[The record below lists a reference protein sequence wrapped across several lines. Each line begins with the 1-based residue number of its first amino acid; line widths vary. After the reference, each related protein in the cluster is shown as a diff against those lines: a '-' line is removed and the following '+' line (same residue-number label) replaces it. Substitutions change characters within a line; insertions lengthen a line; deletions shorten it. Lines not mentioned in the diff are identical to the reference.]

1 MEEDTEYKK
10 LPIEERCVHKLWKAR
25 LNGYEESIKIF
36 REIDDEKSS
45 EWNKF
50 MGLIKKFVI
59 DSHAMCQERGLEA
72 TLIFVENCANAT
84 RIVGD
89 VVAGIVAKSIAASKT
104 KTRELSVQVIL
115 LFIEIEKQEAVV
127 EELIKGMDQKNPKI
141 VAACTSTICE
151 ALKEFGSKIISLKP
165 VVKKLATLL
174 SDRDKSVRDEG
185 KRLAVEIYRWIGPAL
200 KPQISTMPALILTE
214 LESEFEKQ
222 KSNKAEP
229 TRYIRSQQEQ
239 KKIAAASAG
248 DGDVDDE
255 NDQNDDDGATNDV
268 DPLAF
273 VDAVEILSK
282 LPKDF
287 YDKLESKKWQER
299 KESMEAL
306 ETLLKNPKLEN
317 GDYGELIKAL
327 RKVIAKDTNVMLVA
341 MAGKSLAS
349 LANGLKRHFTPYAH
363 FCIPV
368 IYEKFKEKK
377 TNVVAAL
384 REALDAIYPCTTFE
398 AIFEESLEAL
408 NNKNPNVKT
417 ETCLFLARAF
427 SKTQPTQFNKKIL
440 KTLMATLVK
449 TLNESDPAVRD
460 ASAEVLATLSK
471 LLGEKVVSPYLSEID
486 PLKLAKIKESADK
499 VVLNVKSVAAAKNP
513 TKPKLATAASTKS
526 ESRPTTSSRDAPPK
540 RIINSATI
548 KRSKPASAELSDRA
562 SAKSTQFEREM
573 TPEEVIE
580 RATEIFSSQL
590 VAQICDTNWKTRL
603 VAAENC
609 NEMCGTLDAQPGLS
623 QCIIKLVC
631 QKPGLK
637 ETNIQVLKTKLEI
650 IKTVSSRFG
659 ISQITAEQ
667 VVPEIADRMG
677 DTKSVAEVG
686 QALTVIAEHLGCE
699 TTVIKVLSFAMEK
712 KSPKIQSEALVWA
725 ASAIGQYNMQG
736 NGKTIAEYIKK
747 GLQSTNTTVRQAAIG
762 LFGAM
767 IPHVGGNFIA
777 HFDSEKP
784 ALKQQLQ
791 LEMEK
796 NMDSKS
802 VSPTT
807 KSDDMYDDDDVG
819 STDVLTRVDISS
831 HITEALLAELSDK
844 NWKNRNEAL
853 LKIQGFL
860 KDAKHIKSTIGD
872 LPQAL
877 ALRLVDSNAKIAQV
891 SLSICQ
897 TLAEAMGSPC
907 KQYLRILF
915 PGILN
920 GLGDSKAFIRT
931 ASITCLNVW
940 GEQAGYKEFFDGEI
954 IADSLKAGSSPVL
967 RSEMWAWLTIVLP
980 KCAVKSISKDELL
993 AALPHLYSNICD
1005 RNADV
1010 RKNANDA
1017 IYGFMLHL
1025 R

>member
-1 MEEDTEYKK
+1 MEEETEFKK

-36 REIDDEKSS
+36 REIDDEKSP

-50 MGLIKKFVI
+50 IGLIKKFVI

-89 VVAGIVAKSIAASKT
+89 VVSGIIAKSIAASKT

-174 SDRDKSVRDEG
+174 SDRDKTVRDEG

-239 KKIAAASAG
+239 KKIAAASAE
-248 DGDVDDE
+248 DGDIDDE
-255 NDQNDDDGATNDV
+255 MDQADDDAAAADV

-273 VDAVEILSK
+273 VDPVEILSK

-299 KESMEAL
+299 KESIEAL
-306 ETLLKNPKLEN
+306 EVLLKNPKLEN

-327 RKVIAKDTNVMLVA
+327 RKVISKDTNVMLVA

-377 TNVVAAL
+377 TNVVTAL

-398 AIFEESLEAL
+398 AIFDDSLEAL
-408 NNKNPNVKT
+408 NNKNPNVKA

-471 LLGEKVVSPYLSEID
+471 LLGDKVVTPYLSEVD
-486 PLKLAKIKESADK
+486 PLKLAKIKESAEK
-499 VVLNVKSVAAAKNP
+499 VVLNVKTVAAKTA
-513 TKPKLATAASTKS
+513 KPKAAPAATKS
-526 ESRPTTSSRDAPPK
+526 ESRPTTASAKDAPAK
-540 RIINSATI
+540 RTINTATI
-548 KRSKPASAELSDRA
+548 KRSKPDASDRT
-562 SAKSTQFEREM
+562 SAKSSSTQFEREM

-580 RATEIFSSQL
+580 RATEIFSPQL

-603 VAAENC
+603 AAAENC
-609 NEMCGTLDAQPGLS
+609 NEISGTLDVQPGIS

-637 ETNIQVLKTKLEI
+637 ETNIQVLRTKLEI

-677 DTKSVAEVG
+677 DTKSVVEVG
-686 QALTVIAEHLGCE
+686 QALTVIAEHLGLE
-699 TTVIKVLSFAMEK
+699 TTVIKVLSFAMDK
-712 KSPKIQSEALVWA
+712 KSPKIQSEALTWA
-725 ASAIGQYNMQG
+725 CTAVGQYSLQG
-736 NGKTIAEYIKK
+736 NGKAIAEYIKK
-747 GLQSTNTTVRQAAIG
+747 GLQSTNTTVRQAAIS

-791 LEMEK
+791 IEMEK
-796 NMDSKS
+796 NMDNSKP
-802 VSPTT
+802 VSPTKT
-807 KSDDMYDDDDVG
+807 DDGGDDDENSAAPDV
-819 STDVLTRVDISS
+819 VTRTDISPL
-831 HITEALLAELSDK
+831 ITEALLAELSDK

-860 KDAKHIKSTIGD
+860 KDGKHIKSTIGD

-877 ALRLVDSNAKIAQV
+877 ALRLVDSNAKIAQT

-907 KQYLRILF
+907 KQYLRVLF

-920 GLGDSKAFIRT
+920 GLGDSKSFIRT

-980 KCAVKSISKDELL
+980 KVAVKSISKDELL

-1025 R
+1025 G